1 MILKNVRVNW
11 CNVLKSH
18 ANLAGDQIYDLQ
30 IIIPK
35 DDTKNLDTIK
45 AAIESILTDAK
56 EKNGAKAI
64 AGVKFEMKDGDSETD
79 NPKGCEYLKGCY
91 FFTAKN
97 KKQPMCLKA
106 VKSGDKI
113 EKVSATEADYYNG
126 MYTWLEV
133 TPYFYNT
140 PAKRGITNYINTVI
154 KTKDGE
160 KLGKQRAEIE
170 LDFDD
175 VGLENKDDDW
185 SVL

>member
-11 CNVLKSH
+11 MNVLKSH
-18 ANLAGDQIYDLQ
+18 ANLAGDQIFDLQ

-45 AAIESILTDAK
+45 AAIESVLADAK
-56 EKNGAKAI
+56 EKNAKAI
-64 AGVKFEMKDGDSETD
+64 TGVKFEMKDGDSETD

-91 FFTAKN
+91 YFTAKN
-97 KKQPMCLKA
+97 KKQPTCLKA
-106 VKSGDKI
+106 VRNGDKV
-113 EKVSATEADYYNG
+113 EKVVATELDYYNG
-126 MYTWLEV
+126 MYAVLEV

-154 KTKDGE
+154 KTRDGE

-175 VGLENKDDDW
+175 VGLSSNDDDW
-185 SVL
+185 TVL